1 MGPHPSPSGSAH
13 ECTATPRISLL
24 WTTSL
29 ACDIV
34 AQTNHMCPI
43 YMDQEEGNGVP
54 DTLHTDK
61 HTHMRVRVL
70 ADHRDVGLLRNTGI
84 DPLPPPLPDNSKSC
98 PTLHS
103 SVRQRNTWF
112 LPLEAT
118 IWIRVC
124 NYFNLTVCKWMLA
137 FLK

>member
-1 MGPHPSPSGSAH
+1 MNVQQ
-13 ECTATPRISLL
+13 PREFHSYRRH
-24 WTTSL
+24 TSL

-43 YMDQEEGNGVP
+43 YTDQEKGNGVP
-54 DTLHTDK
+54 DTLHIQTNT
-61 HTHMRVRVL
+61 HTHTRVL

-84 DPLPPPLPDNSKSC
+84 DPPSPPPRRFKKLSHQ
-98 PTLHS
+98 HS
-103 SVRQRNTWF
+103 SVRQQNTWSP
-112 LPLEAT
+112 PLEAT